1 MRVRNLRLVK
11 SAVILA
17 TIFALSLPQS
27 VNAIYFF
34 NDMSPAEKLKPAE
47 PAVGLAIRDDR
58 VLTQISGITGAT
70 KGTYT
75 TNLTCESVLDPKC
88 AEASNLRVM
97 AVLPPCAPNAA
108 LTDVCIKAVRTG
120 DSVGNFQDAKLQYE
134 INTFK
139 FPQNSQYN
147 LPAGGGISVWRGQT
161 IKGTE
166 LDFSVAVDLQ
176 INFNAKQ
183 AGKGGAGTI
192 GNSPNGYESDVIG
205 FSAQIIPTKV
215 LNGNYYPAKWDAT
228 KSSGNPMG
236 YAGERLDNPGNGPED
251 QYRDCIWHD
260 LGRCAMPETF
270 FGDQP
275 IELVLQMDN
284 QVSGW
289 LFGRMKNII
298 ASSKPLSKNTSLV
311 SVSGESINVPSG
323 VSWIPVNEF
332 KNSLGLKELN
342 WDNRVEKATGQ
353 IMWSKP
359 SNHPDLFEFPRFGV
373 PPEMGGGIHEPNPK
387 LKDAGGY
394 LQAGEPWLKT
404 SERTP
409 TWRFQGMDPSSFWG
423 MDQSQGNK
431 VFECTVKDTSKLHG
445 VMTTNAMAY
454 SWSPPSFKEGVL
466 SYKVAGAHHDV
477 DGSLFKGTYDL
488 AMNQE
493 SAKCI
498 YGFTDAPIK
507 ASVSIVNSDG
517 GVQEIATEILTV
529 KNGWMQLSAKNF
541 TFSAPTIRIKLTQDQ
556 AVKPVENSSS
566 TQSEE
571 VSKASK
577 VSAPAVSAKK
587 IKVIKCVKGKLS
599 RKISRVN
606 PKCPKG
612 FKAK

>member
-1 MRVRNLRLVK
+1 MRVRNLRIVK
-11 SAVILA
+11 AAVILA
-17 TIFALSLPQS
+17 SIFALSLPQT

-34 NDMSPAEKLKPAE
+34 NDMSAAEKLKPAE

-75 TNLTCESVLDPKC
+75 TNLACESVLDPKC

-120 DSVGNFQDAKLQYE
+120 DSAGNFQDAKLQYE

-183 AGKGGAGTI
+183 ASKGGAGTI

-599 RKISRVN
+599 RKISGVN

>member
-1 MRVRNLRLVK
+1 
-11 SAVILA
+11 
-17 TIFALSLPQS
+17 
-27 VNAIYFF
+27 
-34 NDMSPAEKLKPAE
+34 
-47 PAVGLAIRDDR
+47 
-58 VLTQISGITGAT
+58 
-70 KGTYT
+70 
-75 TNLTCESVLDPKC
+75 
-88 AEASNLRVM
+88 
-97 AVLPPCAPNAA
+97 
-108 LTDVCIKAVRTG
+108 
-120 DSVGNFQDAKLQYE
+120 
-134 INTFK
+134 
-139 FPQNSQYN
+139 

-183 AGKGGAGTI
+183 VGKGGSGTI

-228 KSSGNPMG
+228 KWSGNPMG

-260 LGRCAMPETF
+260 LGRCGMPETF

-275 IELVLQMDN
+275 IELVLQMDS

-289 LFGRMKNII
+289 LFGRMKNVI
-298 ASSKPLSKNTSLV
+298 ASSKPLSKTTSLI
-311 SVSGESINVPSG
+311 SVSGQSINVPSG
-323 VSWIPVNEF
+323 VSWIPVGEF
-332 KNSLGLKELN
+332 KNSLGLKEMN
-342 WDNRVEKATGQ
+342 WDNRVDQASGQ
-353 IMWSKP
+353 IRWVQP
-359 SNHPDLFEFPRFGV
+359 SNHPDLFEFPTFGK
-373 PPEMGGGIHEPNPK
+373 PAENGGGVHKPDPK

-394 LQAGEPWLKT
+394 LQAVEKWLKT
-404 SERTP
+404 SDGTP
-409 TWRFQGMDPSSFWG
+409 TWRIQGMDPSSFWG

-454 SWSPPSFKEGVL
+454 SWSPPSFKNGVL

-477 DGSLFKGTYDL
+477 DGTVFKGTYDL

-498 YGFTDAPIK
+498 YGFNDAPIK
-507 ASVSIVNSDG
+507 ASVSVVSSDG
-517 GVQEIATEILTV
+517 GVQEIATEMLTV
-529 KNGWMQLSAKNF
+529 KDGWLQLSAKNF

-566 TQSEE
+566 NQSKEE
-571 VSKASK
+571 SKAST
-577 VSAPAVSAKK
+577 PAVSVKK
-587 IKVIKCVKGKLS
+587 IKVINCVKGKLT
-599 RKISRVN
+599 RKISGVN
-606 PKCPKG
+606 PKCPSG
-612 FKAK
+612 FKTR

>member
-1 MRVRNLRLVK
+1 MRFKVSKSVK
-11 SAVILA
+11 AVVILA
-17 TIFALSLPQS
+17 TVFALSLPQS
-27 VNAIYFF
+27 VSAIYFF
-34 NDMSPAEKLKPAE
+34 NDLSPAEKLKPAE
-47 PAVGLAIRDDR
+47 PAVGFAIRDDR
-58 VLTQISGITGAT
+58 VLTQISGINGAT

-75 TNLTCESVLDPKC
+75 TNLVCETVSDPKC

-97 AVLPPCAPNAA
+97 AVLPPCAPDAV

-120 DSVGNFQDAKLQYE
+120 DSSGKLQDAKLQYE

-139 FPQNSQYN
+139 FPKNSKYN

-183 AGKGGAGTI
+183 VGKGGSGTI
-192 GNSPNGYESDVIG
+192 GNSPNGYDSDVIG

-228 KSSGNPMG
+228 KWSGNPMG

-260 LGRCAMPETF
+260 LGRCGMPETF

-275 IELVLQMDN
+275 IELVLQMDS

-289 LFGRMKNII
+289 IFGRMKNVI
-298 ASSKPLSKNTSLV
+298 ASSKPLSKTTSLI
-311 SVSGESINVPSG
+311 SVSGQSINVPSG
-323 VSWIPVNEF
+323 VSWIPVGEF
-332 KNSLGLKELN
+332 KNSLGLKEMN
-342 WDNRVEKATGQ
+342 WDNRVDQAAGQ
-353 IMWSKP
+353 IRWVEP
-359 SNHPDLFEFPRFGV
+359 SNHPDLFEFPTFGK
-373 PPEMGGGIHEPNPK
+373 PAENGGGVHKPDPK

-394 LQAGEPWLKT
+394 LQAAEKWLKT
-404 SERTP
+404 SDGTP

-454 SWSPPSFKEGVL
+454 SWSPPSFKDGVL

-477 DGSLFKGTYDL
+477 DGSVFKGTYDL
-488 AMNQE
+488 AMNE
-493 SAKCI
+493 DSAKCI
-498 YGFTDAPIK
+498 YGFSDAPIK
-507 ASVSIVNSDG
+507 AAVSVVSSDG
-517 GVQEIATEILTV
+517 GVQEIATEMLTV
-529 KNGWMQLSAKNF
+529 KNGWLQLSAKNF
-541 TFSAPTIRIKLTQDQ
+541 TFSAPTIRIKLTQD
-556 AVKPVENSSS
+556 
-566 TQSEE
+566 
-571 VSKASK
+571 KAI
-577 VSAPAVSAKK
+577 KK
-587 IKVIKCVKGKLS
+587 IKVINCIKGKTV
-599 RKISRVN
+599 RKISGVN
-606 PKCPKG
+606 PKCPTG
-612 FKAK
+612 FKVR

>member
-1 MRVRNLRLVK
+1 MRFKVSKSVK
-11 SAVILA
+11 AVVILA
-17 TIFALSLPQS
+17 TVFALSLPQS
-27 VNAIYFF
+27 VSAIYFF
-34 NDMSPAEKLKPAE
+34 NDLSPAEKLKPAE
-47 PAVGLAIRDDR
+47 PAVGFAIRDDR
-58 VLTQISGITGAT
+58 VLTQISGINGAT

-75 TNLTCESVLDPKC
+75 TNLVCETVLDPKC

-97 AVLPPCAPNAA
+97 AVLPPCAPDAA

-120 DSVGNFQDAKLQYE
+120 DSSGKLQDAKLQYE

-139 FPQNSQYN
+139 FPKNSKYN

-183 AGKGGAGTI
+183 VGKGGSGTI

-260 LGRCAMPETF
+260 LGRCGMPETF

-275 IELVLQMDN
+275 IELVLQMDS

-289 LFGRMKNII
+289 LFGRMKNVI
-298 ASSKPLSKNTSLV
+298 ASSKPLSKTTSLI
-311 SVSGESINVPSG
+311 SVSGQSINVPSG
-323 VSWIPVNEF
+323 VSWIPVGEF
-332 KNSLGLKELN
+332 KNSLGLKEMN
-342 WDNRVEKATGQ
+342 WDNRVDQASGQ
-353 IMWSKP
+353 IRWVQP
-359 SNHPDLFEFPRFGV
+359 SNHPDLFEFPTFGK
-373 PPEMGGGIHEPNPK
+373 PPENGGGVHKPDPK

-394 LQAGEPWLKT
+394 LQAAEKWLKT
-404 SERTP
+404 SDGTP

-454 SWSPPSFKEGVL
+454 SWSPPSFKNGVL

-477 DGSLFKGTYDL
+477 DGSVFKGTYDL

-498 YGFTDAPIK
+498 YGFNDAPIK
-507 ASVSIVNSDG
+507 ASVSVVSSDG
-517 GVQEIATEILTV
+517 GVQEIATEMLTV
-529 KNGWMQLSAKNF
+529 KNGWLQLSAKNF

-566 TQSEE
+566 TQRKDE
-571 VSKASK
+571 SK
-577 VSAPAVSAKK
+577 VSAPAVTAKK
-587 IKVIKCVKGKLS
+587 IKVINCVKGKLT
-599 RKISRVN
+599 RKISGVN
-606 PKCPKG
+606 PKCPSG
-612 FKAK
+612 FKAKV

>member
-1 MRVRNLRLVK
+1 MRVRNLRAVK
-11 SAVILA
+11 AAVILA

-27 VNAIYFF
+27 VSAIYFF
-34 NDMSPAEKLKPAE
+34 NDMSAAEKLKPAE

-75 TNLTCESVLDPKC
+75 TNLACESVLDPKC

-120 DSVGNFQDAKLQYE
+120 DSAGNFQDAKLQYE

-139 FPQNSQYN
+139 FPQNTQYN
-147 LPAGGGISVWRGQT
+147 LPAGGGISVWRGKT

-236 YAGERLDNPGNGPED
+236 YAGERLDNPGKGPED

-359 SNHPDLFEFPRFGV
+359 SNHPDLFEFPRFGI

-566 TQSEE
+566 TQSDE
-571 VSKASK
+571 VSKESK
-577 VSAPAVSAKK
+577 ASAPAVSAKK

-599 RKISRVN
+599 RKISGAN
-606 PKCPKG
+606 PKCPSG
-612 FKAK
+612 FKVK

>member
-1 MRVRNLRLVK
+1 MRVRNLRIVK
-11 SAVILA
+11 AAVILA

-27 VNAIYFF
+27 VSAIYFF

-75 TNLTCESVLDPKC
+75 ANLACDTLLDPKC

-97 AVLPPCAPNAA
+97 AVLPPCAPNSA

-120 DSVGNFQDAKLQYE
+120 DSAGNFQDAKLQYE

-139 FPQNSQYN
+139 FLQNTQYS

-183 AGKGGAGTI
+183 VGKGGAGTI

-215 LNGNYYPAKWDAT
+215 VTGNYYPARWDAT
-228 KSSGNPMG
+228 KSAGNPMG
-236 YAGERLDNPGNGPED
+236 YAGERLVNPGNGPED

-260 LGRCAMPETF
+260 LGRCGMPETF

-298 ASSKPLSKNTSLV
+298 ASAKPLSKTTSLV

-353 IMWSKP
+353 IIWSKP
-359 SNHPDLFEFPRFGV
+359 SNHPDLFEFPRFGI
-373 PPEMGGGIHEPNPK
+373 PPEMGGGTHEPNPK

-507 ASVSIVNSDG
+507 VSVSVVNSDG

-541 TFSAPTIRIKLTQDQ
+541 TFSAPTIRIKLTQDK
-556 AVKPVENSSS
+556 AVKPADNSTNPQAESKNEN
-566 TQSEE
+566 
-571 VSKASK
+571 KA
-577 VSAPAVSAKK
+577 SAPAIAVKK
-587 IKVIKCVKGKLS
+587 IKVLNCVKGKLT
-599 RKISRVN
+599 RKITGVN
-606 PKCPKG
+606 PKCPTG
-612 FKAK
+612 FKIR

>member
-34 NDMSPAEKLKPAE
+34 NDMSAAEKLKPAE

-75 TNLTCESVLDPKC
+75 TNLACESVLDPKC

-120 DSVGNFQDAKLQYE
+120 DSAGNFQDAKLQYE

-183 AGKGGAGTI
+183 ASKGGAGTI

-289 LFGRMKNII
+289 LFGRIKNII

-477 DGSLFKGTYDL
+477 DVSLFK
-488 AMNQE
+488 
-493 SAKCI
+493 
-498 YGFTDAPIK
+498 
-507 ASVSIVNSDG
+507 
-517 GVQEIATEILTV
+517 
-529 KNGWMQLSAKNF
+529 
-541 TFSAPTIRIKLTQDQ
+541 
-556 AVKPVENSSS
+556 
-566 TQSEE
+566 
-571 VSKASK
+571 
-577 VSAPAVSAKK
+577 
-587 IKVIKCVKGKLS
+587 
-599 RKISRVN
+599 
-606 PKCPKG
+606 
-612 FKAK
+612 

>member
-1 MRVRNLRLVK
+1 
-11 SAVILA
+11 
-17 TIFALSLPQS
+17 
-27 VNAIYFF
+27 
-34 NDMSPAEKLKPAE
+34 MSPAEKLKPAE

-75 TNLTCESVLDPKC
+75 TNLACDTVLDPKC

-120 DSVGNFQDAKLQYE
+120 NSAGNFQEAKLQYE

-139 FPQNSQYN
+139 FPQNTQYN

-251 QYRDCIWHD
+251 QYRECIWHD

-298 ASSKPLSKNTSLV
+298 ASSKPLSKTTSLV

-359 SNHPDLFEFPRFGV
+359 SNHPDLFEFPRFGI

-507 ASVSIVNSDG
+507 ASVSVVSSDG

-556 AVKPVENSSS
+556 ALKPVENSSS
-566 TQSEE
+566 TQSKEE
-571 VSKASK
+571 SKA
-577 VSAPAVSAKK
+577 SAPAVTAKK
-587 IKVIKCVKGKLS
+587 IKVIKCVKGKLT
-599 RKISRVN
+599 RKISGVN
-606 PKCPKG
+606 PKCPSG
-612 FKAK
+612 FKTR

>member
-1 MRVRNLRLVK
+1 MRVRNLRVVK
-11 SAVILA
+11 AAVILA

-34 NDMSPAEKLKPAE
+34 NDMSAAEKLKPAE

-75 TNLTCESVLDPKC
+75 TNLACDTVLDPKC
-88 AEASNLRVM
+88 AEASSLRVM

-108 LTDVCIKAVRTG
+108 LTDVCIKALRTG
-120 DSVGNFQDAKLQYE
+120 DSAGNFQDAKLQYE

-139 FPQNSQYN
+139 FPQNPQYN

-176 INFNAKQ
+176 INFNSKQ
-183 AGKGGAGTI
+183 VGKGGAGTI

-215 LNGNYYPAKWDAT
+215 LNGNYYPSKWVST
-228 KSSGNPMG
+228 KSAGNPMG

-251 QYRDCIWHD
+251 KYRDCIWHD

-298 ASSKPLSKNTSLV
+298 ASAKPLSKNTSLV

-342 WDNRVEKATGQ
+342 WDNRVQKATGQ

-359 SNHPDLFEFPRFGV
+359 SNHPDLFEFPRFGI

-423 MDQSQGNK
+423 MAQSQGNK

-445 VMTTNAMAY
+445 LMTTNAMAY

-507 ASVSIVNSDG
+507 ASVSVVNSDG
-517 GVQEIATEILTV
+517 GVQEIATEMLTV

-556 AVKPVENSSS
+556 AVKSVENSSS
-566 TQSEE
+566 TQSKEE
-571 VSKASK
+571 NK

-587 IKVIKCVKGKLS
+587 IKVIKCVKGKLI
-599 RKISRVN
+599 RKISGVN
-606 PKCPKG
+606 PKCPTG
-612 FKAK
+612 FKIR

>member
-1 MRVRNLRLVK
+1 MRVRNLRVVK
-11 SAVILA
+11 AAVILA

-27 VNAIYFF
+27 VSAIYFF
-34 NDMSPAEKLKPAE
+34 NDMSAAEKLKPAE

-75 TNLTCESVLDPKC
+75 TNLACESVLDPKC

-120 DSVGNFQDAKLQYE
+120 DSAGNFQDAKLQYE

-139 FPQNSQYN
+139 FPQNPQYN

-215 LNGNYYPAKWDAT
+215 LNGNYYPAKWEAT

-236 YAGERLDNPGNGPED
+236 YAGERLDNPGKGPED

-323 VSWIPVNEF
+323 VSWIPVNDF

-359 SNHPDLFEFPRFGV
+359 SNHPDLFEFPRFGI

-587 IKVIKCVKGKLS
+587 IKVIKCVKGKLV
-599 RKISRVN
+599 RKISGAN
-606 PKCPKG
+606 PKCPPG